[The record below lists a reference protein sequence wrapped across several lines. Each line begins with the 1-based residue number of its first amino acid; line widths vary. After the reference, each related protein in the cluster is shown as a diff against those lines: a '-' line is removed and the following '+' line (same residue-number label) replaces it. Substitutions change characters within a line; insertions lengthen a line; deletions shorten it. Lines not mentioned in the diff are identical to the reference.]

1 MPYIGINIQCF
12 GIGVIDGYNG
22 MPYANPYN
30 DEECYN
36 AYEDGWEFGVERCND
51 VTRDIVFQA
60 DKEGS

>member
-22 MPYANPYN
+22 YPYENPYN
-30 DEECYN
+30 DEEDYD
-36 AYEDGWEFGVERCND
+36 AYEDGWEFGNERRLEGN
-51 VTRDIVFQA
+51 DIVFQA